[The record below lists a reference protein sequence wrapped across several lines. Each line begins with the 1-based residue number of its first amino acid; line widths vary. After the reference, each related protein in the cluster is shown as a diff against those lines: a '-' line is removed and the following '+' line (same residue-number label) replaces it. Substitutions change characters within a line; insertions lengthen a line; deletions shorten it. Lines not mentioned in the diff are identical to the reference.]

1 MTARPRPG
9 ASVVMSAYGDLRFLD
24 EAVDSVLR
32 QDFTDFEFII
42 VDDGTGDAARFEALE
57 RRDPRIRVVI
67 SPENLGGAAAG
78 NLGIARARSDII
90 VRLDADDSAEPTR
103 VGTLVAALQ
112 ADPELGLVGSAV
124 TLVDEAGEA
133 QGVLPMPETDV
144 EIRWTILFHNP
155 FMHPAVAF
163 RRRVFE
169 AAGGYK
175 TDERVSYDHYMWFRM
190 LPLCR
195 ARNLR
200 EPLTRYRLNP
210 KGLTAAHIHDRPR
223 ARTHAI
229 REAEWAAIGLG
240 YDLYDDALAGEISRF
255 LRGQGGPVAP
265 AHRQAAYNTLLKVLF
280 AFLGHI
286 ARHGRAED
294 LRDTE
299 NLARRLISRMLAE
312 PPPAADVA
320 TGSAAAMMAD
330 ALRGLG
336 EQPRDLV
343 QDTQRLLTHL
353 YGDKGA

>member
-42 VDDGTGDAARFEALE
+42 VDDGTGDAARFAALE
-57 RRDPRIRVVI
+57 HRDPRIRVVI

-78 NLGIARARSDII
+78 NLGISKARSDII

-175 TDERVSYDHYMWFRM
+175 TDERVSYDHHMWFRM

-240 YDLYDDALAGEISRF
+240 YDLYDDALPAEISRL
-255 LRGQGGPVAP
+255 LRGQGGP
-265 AHRQAAYNTLLKVLF
+265 
-280 AFLGHI
+280 
-286 ARHGRAED
+286 
-294 LRDTE
+294 
-299 NLARRLISRMLAE
+299 
-312 PPPAADVA
+312 
-320 TGSAAAMMAD
+320 
-330 ALRGLG
+330 
-336 EQPRDLV
+336 
-343 QDTQRLLTHL
+343 
-353 YGDKGA
+353 